1 MSYFI
6 IDNNSGSRHYSI
18 GHYHAFKGGHSL
30 NALLLNKLFTDKS
43 AWSYIC
49 MDVFDDYNKK
59 IAKTRYNLPEYKTG
73 FDVVLANQFSC

>member
-1 MSYFI
+1 MALDRIEQGSKCLIVF
-6 IDNNSGSRHYSI
+6 DN
-18 GHYHAFKGGHSL
+18 SL
-30 NALLLNKLFTDKS
+30 ALLLNKLFTDKS

-73 FDVVLANQFSC
+73 FDVALANQFSY